1 MKVLQVNP
9 YPPDH
14 LGGSEIFCKNLSINL
29 KKKKNIET
37 EILTSDIF
45 KRKIKNDLIE
55 ELVPVHYEKCYYNL
69 WGKNPIVNIYN
80 FIKKNYQKYD
90 IIHTHSYIFS
100 TSLQCALLRKLRKFN
115 LILHIHG
122 GVQTPSWLNSNFKE
136 YIQLLIKSNIF
147 DVTIGKFVIE
157 NSDHIISVS
166 LKDLNVIS
174 DRFDLSQKSKHYI
187 PNAVDISKFQRN
199 EKLNRKYITYIG
211 RLSYIKGI
219 DVFLKMIREI
229 HQLDKNLEFLIIGD
243 GPLRPLVENAKKYL
257 PITYYRQYPY
267 SKIQNIYN
275 MSKLIMIT
283 SRFEGLPTS
292 ILESLACETPVVA
305 SDVGGISE
313 VLINEK
319 NGILFNLN
327 NQDKTIQKIL
337 EIVNQN
343 SKLDN
348 MGKNGRKIIEKNHSW
363 QVVIDQILR
372 VYEQALKS

>member
-55 ELVPVHYEKCYYNL
+55 ELVPVHYKKFYFNL
-69 WGKNPIVNIYN
+69 WGKNPVVNVYN
-80 FIKKNYQKYD
+80 FIRKNYQKYD
-90 IIHTHSYIFS
+90 IIHTHSYIFF

-122 GVQTPSWLNSNFKE
+122 GVQTPLGLNSNFKE

-275 MSKLIMIT
+275 MSKLLMIT

-327 NQDKTIQKIL
+327 NQDKII
-337 EIVNQN
+337 NQN
-343 SKLDN
+343 SKLEN